1 MGLYLFTILVCHYA
15 RREIQ
20 RFYYKNII
28 LLFYEKYEKKTT
40 TIRNRYVGV
49 RYCNLSYRYT
59 NKSLYE
65 LSLFILCE

>member
-28 LLFYEKYEKKTT
+28 ILLFYEKYEKK
-40 TIRNRYVGV
+40 NY
-49 RYCNLSYRYT
+49 YDS
-59 NKSLYE
+59 KP
-65 LSLFILCE
+65 